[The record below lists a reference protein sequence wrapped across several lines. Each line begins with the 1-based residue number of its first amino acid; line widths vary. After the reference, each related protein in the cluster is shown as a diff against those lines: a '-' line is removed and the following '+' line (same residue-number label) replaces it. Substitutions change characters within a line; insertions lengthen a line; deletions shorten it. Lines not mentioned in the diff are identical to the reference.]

1 MYGKNKICWSATLTL
16 HNLTILEK
24 EHTHD
29 AMLESTK
36 KISFEVHMGC
46 KTAVICR
53 VTVY

>member
-36 KISFEVHMGC
+36 KSLLKSTWGVKLQLFAG
-46 KTAVICR
+46 
-53 VTVY
+53 